1 MRKLLRYLRHYKK
14 ESIIGPLFK
23 LLEACFE
30 LIVPLVMAN
39 IIDIGI
45 KNQDMPYIW
54 KMGAVLVLFGVLG
67 LACSLTAQYFAAKA
81 AVGFG
86 TELRHDLF
94 AHINSLSYAEID
106 QAGSATLVTRM
117 TSDINQVQSGVNLV
131 LRLFLRSPFI
141 VVGAVIMAF
150 TISVKAALIFVVA
163 VPLLAIVIYGIMMIT
178 IPLYKKVQ
186 RGLDGIL
193 LSTRENLS
201 GIRVVRAFCT
211 QKREIETFAEEN
223 SSLLDVQMLVGKLS
237 ALLNPAT
244 YIIVNVATIAI
255 VWFGGKQV
263 YVGNIE
269 NSSLLDVQML
279 VGKLSALLNPAT
291 YIIVNVATIAIVW
304 FGGKQ
309 VYVGNIS
316 QGEVIALVNYMSQ
329 ILLALIA
336 LANLIVSFTK
346 ALASASR
353 INEVFELTSDIVDGE
368 YDREESNK
376 ENMVIFDEVSM
387 SYSGAE
393 EAISNISFVVK
404 RGETVGVIGGTG
416 SGKSTLVNLIPR
428 FYDVTK
434 GQILVNGENVKNYKI
449 ETLRKKIGVVPQK
462 AVLFRGTIRN
472 NMKMGNENATDEM
485 IYRALETAQALEVV
499 EKKKEGLDAKISQN
513 GKNLSGG
520 QKQRL
525 TIARA
530 LVKNPEILILDDS
543 ASALDF
549 ATDARLRKAIA
560 ENTDQMTVF
569 IVSQRASSIM
579 QADKIIV
586 LDDGK
591 MAGIGTHQELLRTC
605 EVYQEIC
612 SSQFSKE
619 EVGHHA

>member
-1 MRKLLRYLRHYKK
+1 MRKLLRYLKHYKK

-54 KMGAVLVLFGVLG
+54 KMGAVLVLFAVLG

-141 VVGAVIMAF
+141 VVGAMIMAF
-150 TISVKAALIFVVA
+150 TISVKTALIFVVA
-163 VPLLAIVIYGIMMIT
+163 VPLLAVVIYGIMMIT

-263 YVGNIE
+263 YVGNI
-269 NSSLLDVQML
+269 
-279 VGKLSALLNPAT
+279 
-291 YIIVNVATIAIVW
+291 
-304 FGGKQ
+304 
-309 VYVGNIS
+309 S

-346 ALASASR
+346 ALASAAR

-393 EAISNISFVVK
+393 EAISNISFAVK

-416 SGKSTLVNLIPR
+416 SGKSTLVNLISR

-434 GQILVNGENVKNYKI
+434 GQILVNGENVKNYKL

-462 AVLFRGTIRN
+462 AVLFRGTIRD

>member
-141 VVGAVIMAF
+141 VVGAMIMAF

-178 IPLYKKVQ
+178 IPLYKEVQ

-211 QKREIETFAEEN
+211 QKREIETFAE
-223 SSLLDVQMLVGKLS
+223 
-237 ALLNPAT
+237 
-244 YIIVNVATIAI
+244 
-255 VWFGGKQV
+255 
-263 YVGNIE
+263 E

-353 INEVFELTSDIVDGE
+353 INEVFELTSDIVD
-368 YDREESNK
+368 K

-462 AVLFRGTIRN
+462 AVLFRGTIRD

>member
-1 MRKLLRYLRHYKK
+1 MRKLLRYLKHYKK

-54 KMGAVLVLFGVLG
+54 KMGAVFVLFGVLG

-141 VVGAVIMAF
+141 VVGAMIMAF
-150 TISVKAALIFVVA
+150 TISVKTALIFVVA
-163 VPLLAIVIYGIMMIT
+163 VPLLAVVIYGIMMIT

-263 YVGNIE
+263 YVGNI
-269 NSSLLDVQML
+269 
-279 VGKLSALLNPAT
+279 
-291 YIIVNVATIAIVW
+291 
-304 FGGKQ
+304 
-309 VYVGNIS
+309 S

-346 ALASASR
+346 ALASAAR

-393 EAISNISFVVK
+393 EAISNISFAVK

-462 AVLFRGTIRN
+462 AVLFRGTIRD

>member
-1 MRKLLRYLRHYKK
+1 MKKLLRYLRHYKK

-54 KMGAVLVLFGVLG
+54 KMGVVLVLFGVLG
-67 LACSLTAQYFAAKA
+67 LTCSLTAQYFAAKA

-94 AHINSLSYAEID
+94 AHISVLSYAEID
-106 QAGSATLVTRM
+106 EVGNATLVTRM
-117 TSDINQVQSGVNLV
+117 TSDINQVQAGVNLV

-141 VVGAVIMAF
+141 VVGAMGMAF
-150 TISVKAALIFVVA
+150 TISAKAALIFVVA
-163 VPLLAIVIYGIMMIT
+163 VPLLAVVIYGIMMVT

-186 RGLDGIL
+186 KGLDQIL
-193 LSTRENLS
+193 LVTKENLA
-201 GIRVVRAFCT
+201 GIRVVRAFRT
-211 QKREIETFAEEN
+211 QKRETEAFAEEN
-223 SSLLDVQMLVGKLS
+223 SRLLNIQMLVGRIS
-237 ALLNPAT
+237 ALLNPVT
-244 YIIVNVATIAI
+244 YVIVNVATVAI
-255 VWFGGKQV
+255 VWVGGKQV
-263 YVGNIE
+263 YIG
-269 NSSLLDVQML
+269 S
-279 VGKLSALLNPAT
+279 
-291 YIIVNVATIAIVW
+291 
-304 FGGKQ
+304 
-309 VYVGNIS
+309 IS

-329 ILLALIA
+329 ILLALVA

-346 ALASASR
+346 ALASAGR
-353 INEVFELTSDIVDGE
+353 INEVFDLTASITDGGADAKGSRQSE
-368 YDREESNK
+368 AVAFEQ
-376 ENMVIFDEVSM
+376 VSM
-387 SYSGAE
+387 SYAGGE
-393 EAISNISFVVK
+393 EAISNISFSVK

-428 FYDVTK
+428 FYDAVK
-434 GQILVNGENVKNYKI
+434 GQVKVDGEDVKSYKL

-462 AVLFRGTIRN
+462 AVLFQGTIRD
-472 NMKMGNENATDEM
+472 NMKMGNEDATDEM
-485 IYRALETAQALEVV
+485 IYKALRTAQALEIV
-499 EKKKEGLDAKISQN
+499 EKKQEGLDAKISQN

-549 ATDARLRKAIA
+549 VTDARLRKAIA
-560 ENTDQMTVF
+560 ENSDQMTVF
-569 IVSQRASSIM
+569 VVSQRASSIM
-579 QADKIIV
+579 QTDKIIV

-591 MAGIGTHQELLRTC
+591 AAGIGTHQELLRTC
-605 EVYQEIC
+605 KVYQEIC

-619 EVGHHA
+619 EVAHDA